1 LKSFDRVQSRI
12 AAAAKSA
19 SRSPDEITLVV
30 VTKERSLA
38 EIKELY
44 AQGQRHFGENRAQ
57 ELAAKVAELPDDIV
71 WHFIGPLQTNKV
83 RIVRPITKLLHSLD
97 RPELVAAW
105 VKGPSTPPPA
115 LIQVRIGGEET
126 KHGVDPQDAIA
137 LGLKAR
143 TLGVEVKGVMAIPPP
158 VAESSAAIPYFRE
171 LARLGSE
178 LARRIPGADEL
189 SMGMS
194 DDFEAAVTE
203 GATIVRIG
211 RAIFEPVPK

>member
-1 LKSFDRVQSRI
+1 MNGLDRVRTRI
-12 AAAAKSA
+12 ATAAKSVG
-19 SRSPDEITLVV
+19 RSPDEITLVV
-30 VTKERSLA
+30 VTKERSVEEVDA
-38 EIKELY
+38 LY

-57 ELAAKVAELPDDIV
+57 ELAGKAGKLPDDIV

-83 RIVRPITKLLHSLD
+83 RIVRPIVKLFHSLD
-97 RPELVAAW
+97 RADLIPAW
-105 VKGPSTPPPA
+105 VKGPGNPPPA

-126 KHGVDPQDAIA
+126 KHGVDPEEAIT

-158 VAESSAAIPYFRE
+158 VSDSSAAIPYFRE
-171 LARLGSE
+171 LASLGSE
-178 LARRIPGADEL
+178 LAQRIPGATEL

-203 GATIVRIG
+203 GATIVRVG
-211 RAIFEPVPK
+211 RAIFEPVPN